1 MFLHVCVCT
10 YRQVGE
16 HAEGALQEG
25 DQVDQVVAGVQ
36 SPASLHRGH
45 PIVISQLQELVDLGV
60 QAGVD
65 LRLGC
70 VTSVLQ
76 DTRLMNNAS
85 LSYCLPHRIK
95 KRKRTDR
102 RKEGGSSAYLEG
114 GGPVQLGSV
123 RRVRRDVCDV

>member
-1 MFLHVCVCT
+1 MCHSVFTRVCVRECVCT
-10 YRQVGE
+10 HRQVGE
-16 HAEGALQEG
+16 HTEGALQEG

-65 LRLGC
+65 LRLGR
-70 VTSVLQ
+70 VTSVLR

-85 LSYCLPHRIK
+85 LSFSLVYRIN
-95 KRKRTDR
+95 R
-102 RKEGGSSAYLEG
+102 RK
-114 GGPVQLGSV
+114 
-123 RRVRRDVCDV
+123 D